1 MIIERGKM
9 ENQIKSIYSF
19 KEETMLLV
27 GEAGLQEYIPNRSAY
42 WKPFLMGIK
51 SEIEKKS
58 SELAVSDLIFMSRYL
73 YAG

>member
-1 MIIERGKM
+1 
-9 ENQIKSIYSF
+9 
-19 KEETMLLV
+19 MLLV